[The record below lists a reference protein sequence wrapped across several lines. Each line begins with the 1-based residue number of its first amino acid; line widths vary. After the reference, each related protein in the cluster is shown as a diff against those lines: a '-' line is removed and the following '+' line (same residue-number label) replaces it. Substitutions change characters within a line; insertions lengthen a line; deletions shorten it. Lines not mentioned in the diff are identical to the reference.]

1 MKTLSKMCII
11 SISITCVLTLP
22 AKYSDHSPIVDTIN
36 RLQEIKGE
44 NLLKLNSG
52 KWSSVTSSTHFVAT
66 TPENKKSGNVMVP
79 VIIGS
84 IFGGIVAL
92 YLIYLLLLLSVVTW
106 TCIFQRFNF
115 HHMLSLLSE
124 ENPWKNK
131 LDILLRYTMKM
142 LFYLLQLFVY
152 IAIRAFLVALYDQTL

>member
-1 MKTLSKMCII
+1 MSLATYIIQNIYIRLKQVEIQARTMNSDNMKTLSKMCII

-22 AKYSDHSPIVDTIN
+22 AKYSDHSTIVDTIN

-66 TPENKKSGNVMVP
+66 SPENKQSGNVMVP

-115 HHMLSLLSE
+115 HQYVELIE
-124 ENPWKNK
+124 
-131 LDILLRYTMKM
+131 
-142 LFYLLQLFVY
+142 
-152 IAIRAFLVALYDQTL
+152 

>member
-1 MKTLSKMCII
+1 MNSDNIKTLSKMFIIFI
-11 SISITCVLTLP
+11 SINCVLTLP
-22 AKYSDHSPIVDTIN
+22 AKYSEHSPVVDTIN

-44 NLLKLNSG
+44 NFVKLYSD
-52 KWSSVTSSTHFVAT
+52 KWSSVTSSTHFAAT
-66 TPENKKSGNVMVP
+66 SSPKNKQSGNVMLP

-115 HHMLSLLSE
+115 HQYVELIE
-124 ENPWKNK
+124 
-131 LDILLRYTMKM
+131 
-142 LFYLLQLFVY
+142 
-152 IAIRAFLVALYDQTL
+152 

>member
-1 MKTLSKMCII
+1 MNVIFHISYFVEVVVTVMSLATYIIQNIYIRLKQVEIQARTSDNMKTLSKMCII
-11 SISITCVLTLP
+11 FISITCVLTLP

-115 HHMLSLLSE
+115 HQYVELIE
-124 ENPWKNK
+124 
-131 LDILLRYTMKM
+131 
-142 LFYLLQLFVY
+142 
-152 IAIRAFLVALYDQTL
+152 

>member
-1 MKTLSKMCII
+1 MNSDNMKTLSKMCII
-11 SISITCVLTLP
+11 FISITCVLTLP

-66 TPENKKSGNVMVP
+66 SSENKQSGNVMVP

-115 HHMLSLLSE
+115 HQYVELIE
-124 ENPWKNK
+124 
-131 LDILLRYTMKM
+131 
-142 LFYLLQLFVY
+142 
-152 IAIRAFLVALYDQTL
+152 